1 MPIVLNRVFQLS
13 LWILATTGIYADD
26 STKESASSMPSLD
39 MLPAG
44 STLTQVE
51 IPRYDKHLRP
61 KSLLEA
67 ETLTVMSEDLIQ
79 GDHVTISLLGAD
91 GSLAMG
97 VDFLKADYQY
107 KAGLVSSQQETTIR
121 GDRFQTVGQGLVT
134 DWQTQQGFLKGPV
147 LSQFQKPHEEQNTE
161 KTTQLFSTPSSTP
174 SSAPHATFAVSS
186 APLISGIFHPSV
198 LSTLTRTWLTSQLT
212 YDPNQL
218 SEEQTQRFRQLTASS
233 QPQFESLHTETSDL
247 LKQQDLR
254 DQKSR
259 NDISTFL
266 TRVGATAFL
275 AQISAGVP
283 SSQEPT
289 NRPNSPANEGAPKAS
304 TKENTQPHLSE
315 IQCEGGMYFDVET
328 GVLCYLVDVRATGL
342 TKDNYTLTCSK
353 ELKVYLDPQKLEEA
367 KKKKNKDSEDKEKKE
382 KKPSNQNKIKES
394 LNDIVALGDVILRGK
409 DKKGQDIEIKAAKA
423 HYSAAKEEVLLEGGA
438 LSIQQG
444 NNIQRIKKPTPGAW
458 IRIDKEGNLSTSKH
472 AFIGIY
478 QTSE

>member
-1 MPIVLNRVFQLS
+1 MPIVLNRVLQFS
-13 LWILATTGIYADD
+13 LWILAAAGIQADD
-26 STKESASSMPSLD
+26 STRESSSNMPSLD

-44 STLTQVE
+44 SILTQVE

-67 ETLTVMSEDLIQ
+67 KTLTVMSEDLIQ

-121 GDRFQTVGQGLVT
+121 GNRFQTVGQGLVT
-134 DWQTQQGFLKGPV
+134 DWQTQQGFLQGPV
-147 LSQFQKPHEEQNTE
+147 LSQFQKSSEELNTE
-161 KTTQLFSTPSSTP
+161 KTTQHLSTPSPTLNSAP
-174 SSAPHATFAVSS
+174 HPPFEASSAPRLADM
-186 APLISGIFHPSV
+186 FHPTL
-198 LSTLTRTWLTSQLT
+198 LSSLTRTLLTTQLT

-218 SEEQTQRFRQLTASS
+218 SEEQTQTFRQLTASS
-233 QPQFESLHTETSDL
+233 QPQFESLHTETSQL

-254 DQKSR
+254 DQKIQ
-259 NDISTFL
+259 NDISAFL
-266 TRVGATAFL
+266 SRVGATSFL
-275 AQISAGVP
+275 AQISTDTSGSTNP
-283 SSQEPT
+283 SDKAKSL
-289 NRPNSPANEGAPKAS
+289 ADKDAPKPTAKS
-304 TKENTQPHLSE
+304 KTKPHLSE
-315 IQCEGGMYFDVET
+315 VQCEGGMYFDVET
-328 GVLCYLVDVRATGL
+328 GILCYLVDVRATGL

-353 ELKVYLDPQKLEEA
+353 ELKIYLDPQKLEEA
-367 KKKKNKDSEDKEKKE
+367 KKKKNQDPEKEEKKT
-382 KKPSNQNKIKES
+382 SNQNKVKES
-394 LNDIVALGDVILRGK
+394 LNDIIALGDVILRGK

-458 IRIDKEGNLSTSKH
+458 IRIDQEGNLSTSKH

-478 QTSE
+478 QTNE